1 MDNRDLIE
9 LSDTVEDTSVNK
21 TLQDWELFDKMCP
34 FFMSCGMS
42 YDLYWHGDPYAPR
55 MFYKAQKLQN
65 ERHNQEMWLQGLY
78 IYNAF
83 SVVLSNAFSKKGSK
97 PAKYIEKPFPLYP
110 PTKEE
115 REAEALKE
123 RQKAIRSF
131 QAMMDA
137 QKRKNAE

>member
-1 MDNRDLIE
+1 
-9 LSDTVEDTSVNK
+9 
-21 TLQDWELFDKMCP
+21 
-34 FFMSCGMS
+34 MSCGMS
-42 YDLYWHGDPYAPR
+42 YEMYWHGDPYAPR

-97 PAKYIEKPFPLYP
+97 PQRYIDKPFPLYP